1 MLNNNIFFQ
10 LLENV
15 PADELGKN
23 WELFQ
28 IIAIFLGIIP
38 WIILIV
44 YLVFFRRYRI
54 RYFVDNQ
61 LVHVCYYKKKAI
73 ILDYSYQNL
82 NKWYIDEDCTIV
94 FEDEVMPN
102 KNIKLFTKIIYR
114 KVFLCIIIKNHS

>member
-1 MLNNNIFFQ
+1 MLNNSVFFQ

-28 IIAIFLGIIP
+28 IITIILGIIP

-61 LVHVCYYKKKAI
+61 LVNVCYYKKKAV
-73 ILDYSYQNL
+73 ILNYSYQNL
-82 NKWYIDEDCTIV
+82 NKWYIDEDCTIL
-94 FEDEVMPN
+94 FKDEVMPN
-102 KNIKLFTKIIYR
+102 KNIKLFA
-114 KVFLCIIIKNHS
+114 KNNL

>member
-15 PADELGKN
+15 PVDELGKN

-28 IIAIFLGIIP
+28 MIAIFLGIIP

-102 KNIKLFTKIIYR
+102 KNIKLFTKNN
-114 KVFLCIIIKNHS
+114 L

>member
-82 NKWYIDEDCTIV
+82 NKWYIDEDESGNPIMLYGGLY
-94 FEDEVMPN
+94 D
-102 KNIKLFTKIIYR
+102 
-114 KVFLCIIIKNHS
+114 CI

>member
-28 IIAIFLGIIP
+28 MIAIFRNYSLD
-38 WIILIV
+38 
-44 YLVFFRRYRI
+44 YLNCLFSFFRRYRI

-102 KNIKLFTKIIYR
+102 KNIKLFTKNN
-114 KVFLCIIIKNHS
+114 L

>member
-102 KNIKLFTKIIYR
+102 KNIIDKILLNRLYEDC
-114 KVFLCIIIKNHS
+114 FLMNLHLQ